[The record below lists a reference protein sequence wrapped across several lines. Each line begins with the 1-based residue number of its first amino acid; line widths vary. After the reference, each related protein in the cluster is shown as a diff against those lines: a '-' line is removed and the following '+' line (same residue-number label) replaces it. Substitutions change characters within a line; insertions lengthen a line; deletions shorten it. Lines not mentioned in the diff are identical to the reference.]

1 MLRYIALRPFALIDA
16 VKLPPKTN
24 IRTLH
29 AIIEKLTPM
38 DIQYVS
44 VQVLWA
50 VIQISYMDVFNI
62 DGLKYVHNAIST
74 LSFLSNNEH

>member
-1 MLRYIALRPFALIDA
+1 MIDA
-16 VKLPPKTN
+16 VKVPPQTN

-29 AIIEKLTPM
+29 VIIEKLTPM

-44 VQVLWA
+44 VQILWSI
-50 VIQISYMDVFNI
+50 IQITFPDIFNN